1 MIVFRWSKT
10 WKWWALFLSLCP
22 GRGPALE
29 LDGATDKLL
38 SLLHSRL
45 EQTNLL
51 LTGVPGLQELRSSP
65 ARPWGCTQS
74 RNHLGHSD
82 YHLHRGLTGTL
93 LGA

>member
-10 WKWWALFLSLCP
+10 WKWWALSLCP
-22 GRGPALE
+22 GKGPALE

-38 SLLHSRL
+38 SFLRSRL

-74 RNHLGHSD
+74 WNHLGHSD
-82 YHLHRGLTGTL
+82 YPRGLTGTL